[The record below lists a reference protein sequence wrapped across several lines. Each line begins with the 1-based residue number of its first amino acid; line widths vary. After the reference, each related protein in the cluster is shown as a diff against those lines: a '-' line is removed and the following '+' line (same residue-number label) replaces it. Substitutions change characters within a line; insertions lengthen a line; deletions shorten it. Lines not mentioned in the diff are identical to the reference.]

1 MFHSKYVMFVIC
13 LSVCL
18 RDNLGTDS
26 IDDLT
31 TLIFIRLK
39 EIENGLREMAEKQ
52 GMQLDELNE
61 LIAENKRINK
71 EMKKVL
77 RASALQRVFALLI
90 ECDAD
95 GDYKLSGR
103 ELSRFAMGL
112 TQIED
117 MPMDTEELIAKL
129 KEFDNFDLTTF
140 LTLIQDLLFDEDD
153 LEDDED
159 DDEDDDDDDDDVKS
173 DKDESSVSSD
183 DS

>member
-71 EMKKVL
+71 EMKVCM
-77 RASALQRVFALLI
+77 SYIIVNYI
-90 ECDAD
+90 
-95 GDYKLSGR
+95 
-103 ELSRFAMGL
+103 
-112 TQIED
+112 
-117 MPMDTEELIAKL
+117 L
-129 KEFDNFDLTTF
+129 KSYIHTYIHT
-140 LTLIQDLLFDEDD
+140 
-153 LEDDED
+153 
-159 DDEDDDDDDDDVKS
+159 
-173 DKDESSVSSD
+173 
-183 DS
+183 